1 MDWMQELREWF
12 SYYLRHEGEKPW
24 LGVEIQSNQ
33 GSWRLEDRYPM
44 SETTEILWELGSAE
58 LSAAGGSNT
67 ILPNANS
74 GPVYETPPLEE
85 NLYFGG
91 LPRLHVNVNTVT
103 VGGQIYALLE
113 DCDGS
118 TCIHIGHAIM
128 DLRYH
133 AGGTDEQAWAAP
145 FEEITALMEFFAM
158 DVEVAAGHTI
168 RLSLR
173 VLARIICHHRLQQL
187 SQSTMRV
194 QRYNS
199 MSLIQR
205 LGNTTKF
212 QNVRILCVLKMPDM
226 RLVQDSGVIERVH
239 ILRAG
244 LPA

>member
-1 MDWMQELREWF
+1 MCIRDR
-12 SYYLRHEGEKPW
+12 

-67 ILPNANS
+67 IFPDANS

-133 AGGTDEQAWAAP
+133 EGGGQEQTWIP
-145 FEEITALMEFFAM
+145 IFETINAKMEFFAI
-158 DVEVAAGHTI
+158 DAQIEEGHTLRI
-168 RLSLR
+168 SL
-173 VLARIICHHRLQQL
+173 A
-187 SQSTMRV
+187 STGED
-194 QRYNS
+194 Y
-199 MSLIQR
+199 
-205 LGNTTKF
+205 
-212 QNVRILCVLKMPDM
+212 
-226 RLVQDSGVIERVH
+226 
-239 ILRAG
+239 
-244 LPA
+244 LPASTSSIVEISEGSNSNLLIDIIQPGGKILFDPPACTHQYCLDWLEQ